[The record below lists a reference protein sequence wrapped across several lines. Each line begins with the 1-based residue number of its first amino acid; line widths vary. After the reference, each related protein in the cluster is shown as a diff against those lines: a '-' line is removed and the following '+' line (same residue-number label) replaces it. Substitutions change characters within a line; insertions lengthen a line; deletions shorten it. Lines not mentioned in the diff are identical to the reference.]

1 MSGRRLVAILIGLVG
16 IIVLIAAIF
25 LLVFQGG
32 DGEEDVVEEVVEA
45 PAEEVDGTPV
55 PPVTPSPTID
65 PNVVMV
71 EVVVSLQTVPRG
83 WQMTEAELT
92 TDLRLASE
100 VASNV
105 LTNIGDG
112 IGLYAR
118 QDIYQGETLTTD
130 TLVGDPRLIGTEN
143 YGPSSLVPP
152 GWVAMAIPTD
162 RLASV
167 AYGVKPGDV
176 IDIML
181 TFTLSA
187 IDQEFQTLLNNS
199 ATFFLQESVSG
210 GSEEGAVSASIFVID
225 PYGRFEQVATGDLA
239 HIAPSEDTQR
249 PVPVSVILQAGR
261 VIEVGAYQ
269 PPLPAMPPTPTPDP
283 DAATPTPSGAQATA
297 TPAPPDVVLIAL
309 PPQQQL
315 FLKYAVETDADID
328 LALRGVNDAQLYSVQ
343 QVDILY
349 LLEQFNIV
357 VPPDANFTIGGLEKT
372 SLEAGDVEVEEP

>member
-1 MSGRRLVAILIGLVG
+1 MSGRRLVAILIGVVG
-16 IIVLIAAIF
+16 IFILIAAVF
-25 LLVFQGG
+25 FLVFQGG
-32 DGEEDVVEEVVEA
+32 DGDEDVPEEVVEV
-45 PAEEVDGTPV
+45 PAEGEEGTPQ
-55 PPVTPSPTID
+55 PVASPTATLEPD
-65 PNVVMV
+65 VVMV

-92 TDLRLASE
+92 TDLRLGSE
-100 VASNV
+100 VGSNV
-105 LTNIGDG
+105 LTNIDDA

-130 TLVGDPRLIGTEN
+130 TLVSDPRLIGTEN

-167 AYGVKPGDV
+167 AYGVEPGDV
-176 IDIML
+176 VDIML

-199 ATFFLQESVSG
+199 ASFFLQEAVSEG
-210 GSEEGAVSASIFVID
+210 GEEGGANASVFIID

-239 HIAPSEDTQR
+239 HIAPSELTQR
-249 PVPVSVILQAGR
+249 PIPVSVILQAAR
-261 VIEVGAYQ
+261 IIEVGAYQ
-269 PPLPAMPPTPTPDP
+269 PPLPALPPTPTPDP
-283 DAATPTPSGAQATA
+283 DAPTPTPTGAQATA
-297 TPAPPDVVLIAL
+297 TPPPPDVVLVAL

-315 FLKYAVETDADID
+315 FLKYANETDADID
-328 LALRGVNDAQLYSVQ
+328 MALRGVNDAQLYSIQ

-372 SLEAGDVEVEEP
+372 SLEAGDIEVEEP

>member
-1 MSGRRLVAILIGLVG
+1 MSGRRLVAILIGVVG
-16 IIVLIAAIF
+16 IFILIAAVF
-25 LLVFQGG
+25 FLVFQGG
-32 DGEEDVVEEVVEA
+32 DGDVPDEVVDV
-45 PAEEVDGTPV
+45 PVEVEGGTPAPTV
-55 PPVTPSPTID
+55 SPTATLEPD
-65 PNVVMV
+65 AVLV

-92 TDLRLASE
+92 VDLRLGSE
-100 VASNV
+100 VSSNV
-105 LTNIGDG
+105 LTNINDAL
-112 IGLYAR
+112 GLYAR

-130 TLVGDPRLIGTEN
+130 TLVSDPRLIGTEN

-167 AYGVKPGDV
+167 AYGIKPGDV
-176 IDIML
+176 VDIML

-199 ATFFLQESVSG
+199 ATFFLQESVSEG
-210 GSEEGAVSASIFVID
+210 GAATANIFVID

-239 HIAPSEDTQR
+239 HIAPAESTQR
-249 PVPVSVILQAGR
+249 PIPVSVILQAAR
-261 VIEVGAYQ
+261 IIEVGAFK
-269 PPLPAMPPTPTPDP
+269 PPLPALPPTPTPEP
-283 DAATPTPSGAQATA
+283 DAPTPTPSGIQPTA
-297 TPAPPDVVLIAL
+297 TPPPPDVVLVAL

-315 FLKYAVETDADID
+315 FLKYANETDADID
-328 LALRGVNDAQLYSVQ
+328 LALRGVNDAQLYSIQ

-372 SLEAGDVEVEEP
+372 SLEAADVEVEEP